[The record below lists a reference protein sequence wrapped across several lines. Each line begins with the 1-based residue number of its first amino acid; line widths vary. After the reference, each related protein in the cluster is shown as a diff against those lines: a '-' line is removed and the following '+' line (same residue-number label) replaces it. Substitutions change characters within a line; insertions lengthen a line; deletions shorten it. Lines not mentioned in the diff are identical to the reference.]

1 MNKQLA
7 WALCVLNFCLII
19 LAFGFTLG
27 PKHSN
32 FAVMCQGVALP
43 VILVVLAI
51 PVVES
56 AIYFGTNIMI

>member
-7 WALCVLNFCLII
+7 WALCVLNFCLTI

-32 FAVMCQGVALP
+32 FAVMCQAAALP
-43 VILVVLAI
+43 MILVVLSI
-51 PVVES
+51 PVLET
-56 AIYFGTNIMI
+56 AIYFGTNILI